1 MKKPSSYKVLI
12 VTTDEQTYTRYTN
25 LLAGQSKYNIAAW
38 PVYNINEAYS
48 QLVEYQPDAVL
59 LEKGILEEGTGLFLQ
74 ELKHSKSFRK
84 YPVIW
89 LTQVKDGKKHTR
101 AFKLGVQDILL
112 TDELTAG
119 SLINSIV
126 KVVKNNRLIEKLKE
140 QRKTLLEKNRELG
153 EYKKYLELRM
163 MSRTAELKES
173 YEQLVEEMMLRKR
186 IEEQLTSRN
195 KELDTF
201 VYKASHDLKGPLA
214 SLIGVTNIARLDL
227 TQPMAVKYLE
237 MINESAQKLNFI
249 LANLLE
255 VTKIKYIDPEI
266 KVVDFTDLLK
276 GIVADFTSRLENEK
290 IQLDIKISQKQ
301 VFMSD
306 PYLIATI
313 LQHLLDNAIHYKKGY
328 GDPFIAVEITDTTGG
343 VEICVNDNGQGID
356 KEVQSKVFDMF
367 YRHNLHSK
375 GSGLGLYIS
384 RNCVEKLSGE
394 ITLSSQVDQGTEIK
408 IMLPD
413 LKKING

>member
-1 MKKPSSYKVLI
+1 MKKPSSYKLLI
-12 VTTDEQTYTRYTN
+12 ITDNEQSCTHFTS
-25 LLAGQSKYNIAAW
+25 LLAGQTKYLFSTQA
-38 PVYNINEAYS
+38 VFKLQEAYGR
-48 QLVEYQPDAVL
+48 LLEYQPDVVL
-59 LEKGILEEGTGLFLQ
+59 TDKDMAEEGAGSFLQ
-74 ELKHSKSFRK
+74 ELKHSKSFRR

-89 LTQVKDGKKHTR
+89 LTGVKDVKKHNK
-101 AFKLGVQDILL
+101 AFKAGVQEIVI
-112 TDELTAG
+112 TSELSPGTLVNAV
-119 SLINSIV
+119 V
-126 KVVKNNRLIEKLKE
+126 KVVKNNRFIEKLKE
-140 QRKTLLEKNRELG
+140 QRKVLLEKNKELS

-173 YEQLVEEMMLRKR
+173 YEQLVEEMTLRKR

-227 TQPMAVKYLE
+227 TQPLAVKYLE

-266 KVVDFTDLLK
+266 KPVDFNELLQRT
-276 GIVADFTSRLENEK
+276 VADFTTRLQAGQ
-290 IQLDIKISQKQ
+290 IQLDVQINQKQ
-301 VFMSD
+301 LFMSD
-306 PYLIATI
+306 PYLIGTI

-328 GDPFIAVEITDTTGG
+328 GHATISVEIQDIQQG
-343 VEICVNDNGQGID
+343 VEICVKDNGQGID

-367 YRHNLHSK
+367 YRHNLQAK

-394 ITLSSQVDQGTEIK
+394 IELISQIEQGTEVRIV
-408 IMLPD
+408 LPD
-413 LKKING
+413 LNKLS

>member
-1 MKKPSSYKVLI
+1 MKKSSSYKILI
-12 VTTDEQTYTRYTN
+12 VTTDEQTYTHYTN
-25 LLAGQSKYNIAAW
+25 LLSGQSKYNIASQS
-38 PVYNINEAYS
+38 VFNIKEAYS
-48 QLVEYQPDAVL
+48 RLVDYQPDAVL
-59 LEKGILEEGTGLFLQ
+59 MEKGILEEGTGLFLQ
-74 ELKHSKSFRK
+74 ELKHSKSFRR

-89 LTQVKDGKKHTR
+89 LTQLKDGKKHTR

-112 TDELTAG
+112 TDELTAA

-140 QRKTLLEKNRELG
+140 QRKTLLEKNKELG

-266 KVVDFTDLLK
+266 KVVDFNDLLK
-276 GIVADFTSRLENEK
+276 GIVADFASRLEAEQ
-290 IQLDIKISQKQ
+290 IQLDIEISQKQ

-328 GDPFIAVEITDTTGG
+328 GDPVISIEIQDTTGG

-356 KEVQSKVFDMF
+356 KDVQSKVFDMF
-367 YRHNLHSK
+367 YRHNLQSK

-394 ITLSSQVDQGTEIK
+394 IILSSQLDEGTEIK

-413 LKKING
+413 LKKIHG